1 MITIYKYAI
10 QAHCDMCGAEPD
22 ECLGCPFE
30 FVKPSGDGQSNGGV
44 ENHKGQPASSPFAPE
59 TPEGKCEVCGKP
71 KSDSKHIKYGNDLDN
86 PMKHEF
92 EKVLNG
98 IFLPEGFTAPIAYIC
113 NMDRADE
120 RVSIVVKG
128 GKLWKKTED
137 TNMGGDW
144 IGNVSTEE
152 IP

>member
-1 MITIYKYAI
+1 
-10 QAHCDMCGAEPD
+10 
-22 ECLGCPFE
+22 
-30 FVKPSGDGQSNGGV
+30 
-44 ENHKGQPASSPFAPE
+44 
-59 TPEGKCEVCGKP
+59 
-71 KSDSKHIKYGNDLDN
+71 
-86 PMKHEF
+86 MKHEF